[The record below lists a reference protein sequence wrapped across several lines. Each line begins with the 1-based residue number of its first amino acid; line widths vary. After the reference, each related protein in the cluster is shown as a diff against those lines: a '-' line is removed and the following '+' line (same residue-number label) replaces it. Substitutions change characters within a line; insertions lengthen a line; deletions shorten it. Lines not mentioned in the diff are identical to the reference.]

1 LLSNATGYGGADFVL
16 NRVHEAQVTS
26 KGIFVGQRQWRAA
39 GFIQDDWKVMPN
51 LTLNIGLRY
60 EYDQPWYEQNDKT
73 GNIDLAKGVVEYATR
88 IPAGA
93 PPNSEICSNR
103 ACYQPTYGQVMPR
116 LGFAYQATPKFVL
129 RGGYGA
135 TSFFEGNAA
144 NQRLTSIT
152 PFVQSV
158 DIKQLTPA
166 APTGGPVT
174 GGDPRT
180 AQQGF
185 SATANDVN
193 FNGSTYNIYPQHIQP
208 AYVQEWNLTTEY
220 AVTPSM
226 SLQVGYLG
234 EQGQHIEDYGNINQY
249 LVNGDQTTAP
259 YFNNKVLGIG
269 ANKLLITE
277 SRAMM
282 NYNAL
287 QVVLRE
293 RVSHGLE
300 FTANYTYGKSMT
312 NSFGNYGLNVS
323 GFSGAFQ
330 DYYNSHADYGPAGY
344 DIKHNISGTAVY
356 ELPFGR
362 GRQFGSNINRI
373 ADEAVGGWKFSTA
386 VVSYSGFP
394 ETITSPDNT
403 NSNTYGQA
411 RANQYLP
418 LKVVRHSINNWYGT
432 DPSATPCTQPGSRIN
447 ALGVACAFG
456 VPASNT
462 FGTSTNGSTRGPGY
476 LNVDMSAFKDFV
488 IFREQTLGFRFDAFN
503 ALNIASYG
511 NPDTGVA
518 DTTFGQIAS
527 QGSPVRSQER
537 HLQFSANYRF

>member
-1 LLSNATGYGGADFVL
+1 
-16 NRVHEAQVTS
+16 
-26 KGIFVGQRQWRAA
+26 
-39 GFIQDDWKVMPN
+39 
-51 LTLNIGLRY
+51 
-60 EYDQPWYEQNDKT
+60 
-73 GNIDLAKGVVEYATR
+73 
-88 IPAGA
+88 
-93 PPNSEICSNR
+93 
-103 ACYQPTYGQVMPR
+103 
-116 LGFAYQATPKFVL
+116 
-129 RGGYGA
+129 
-135 TSFFEGNAA
+135 
-144 NQRLTSIT
+144 
-152 PFVQSV
+152 
-158 DIKQLTPA
+158 
-166 APTGGPVT
+166 
-174 GGDPRT
+174 
-180 AQQGF
+180 
-185 SATANDVN
+185 
-193 FNGSTYNIYPQHIQP
+193 
-208 AYVQEWNLTTEY
+208 
-220 AVTPSM
+220 
-226 SLQVGYLG
+226 
-234 EQGQHIEDYGNINQY
+234 
-249 LVNGDQTTAP
+249 
-259 YFNNKVLGIG
+259 
-269 ANKLLITE
+269 
-277 SRAMM
+277 MM

-527 QGSPVRSQER
+527 QGTPVRSQER